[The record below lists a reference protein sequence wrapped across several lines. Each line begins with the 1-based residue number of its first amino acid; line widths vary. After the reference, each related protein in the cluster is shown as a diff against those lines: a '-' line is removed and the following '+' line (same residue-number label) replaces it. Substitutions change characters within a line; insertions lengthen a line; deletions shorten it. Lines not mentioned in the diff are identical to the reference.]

1 MKYLI
6 DTQILIWI
14 FGEEKKL
21 PKPILDVILNP
32 SNDIFVSYASFWEL
46 AIKLSLNKIK
56 LPIRL
61 NEFVKDVKANQI
73 HILSIE
79 LGHILKVEELPFF
92 HSDPFD
98 RLIIAQ
104 SIVEDLVIISSDEK
118 FKEYEIKLIWK

>member
-1 MKYLI
+1 
-6 DTQILIWI
+6 
-14 FGEEKKL
+14 
-21 PKPILDVILNP
+21 
-32 SNDIFVSYASFWEL
+32 
-46 AIKLSLNKIK
+46 
-56 LPIRL
+56 L

-73 HILSIE
+73 HILPIE